1 MAGRTR
7 DPAEPAAPD
16 ETLDQLLRHRE
27 ELLARPLFN
36 GLSPQSN
43 SLLRK
48 ALLESERAPAPKPVP
63 APKPAPFV
71 CCGTLTASSSRQR
84 CSTWS
89 CAAGGQYDDDEDYS
103 YQLPLDAPDADAP
116 DADAVATPRAATPPP
131 RALSRRES
139 ARASVAGSD
148 AAGGEDAAGQ
158 LSPADIHR
166 QLDRLETSLGRMDDA
181 GEAMPV
187 EQRIRTLRSMTSA
200 AELLRDARRRHAGA
214 SLPPESAANSSP
226 DRPTGSDAQFEAA
239 RERELEAARAAREK
253 ADAHMREAEEA
264 LSLMKRC
271 TFRF

>member
-1 MAGRTR
+1 MSARR
-7 DPAEPAAPD
+7 AAERKEPALEKA
-16 ETLDQLLRHRE
+16 TKLRGE
-27 ELLARPLFN
+27 
-36 GLSPQSN
+36 
-43 SLLRK
+43 
-48 ALLESERAPAPKPVP
+48 
-63 APKPAPFV
+63 
-71 CCGTLTASSSRQR
+71 RQR
-84 CSTWS
+84 LYTTDYPELAL
-89 CAAGGQYDDDEDYS
+89 AA
-103 YQLPLDAPDADAP
+103 
-116 DADAVATPRAATPPP
+116 
-131 RALSRRES
+131 
-139 ARASVAGSD
+139 
-148 AAGGEDAAGQ
+148 
-158 LSPADIHR
+158 R